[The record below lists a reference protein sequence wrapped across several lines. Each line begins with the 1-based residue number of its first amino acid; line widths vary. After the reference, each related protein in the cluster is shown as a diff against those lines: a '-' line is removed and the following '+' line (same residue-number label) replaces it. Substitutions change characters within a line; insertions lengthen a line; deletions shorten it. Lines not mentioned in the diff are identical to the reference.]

1 MARFKRF
8 SVRRFFKKFWLDLLK
23 LSWLES
29 KRIRPMFA
37 RWGGVEI
44 GKNCHIGESVIID
57 SMFPEKIHIGD
68 GTTLAMRTIILSHF
82 LEPRENND
90 NHFVTGDV
98 YIGNNVFLGAGV
110 CVCSPV
116 HIGDNA
122 IVAAGAVVTKDIPA
136 NEIWGGCPARMIKK
150 RP

>member
-8 SVRRFFKKFWLDLLK
+8 SIRRFFKKFLLDLMK
-23 LSWLES
+23 QSWLES
-29 KRIRPMFA
+29 KRIRPALA
-37 RWGGVEI
+37 RWCGVEI

-57 SMFPEKIHIGD
+57 SMFPEKVHIGD
-68 GTTLAMRTIILSHF
+68 NVTIAMRVVILTHF

-90 NHFVTGDV
+90 NHFITGDV
-98 YIGNNVFLGAGV
+98 YIENHVFLDAGV

-116 HIGDNA
+116 HIGENA

-136 NEIWGGCPARMIKK
+136 NEIWGGVPARMIKK